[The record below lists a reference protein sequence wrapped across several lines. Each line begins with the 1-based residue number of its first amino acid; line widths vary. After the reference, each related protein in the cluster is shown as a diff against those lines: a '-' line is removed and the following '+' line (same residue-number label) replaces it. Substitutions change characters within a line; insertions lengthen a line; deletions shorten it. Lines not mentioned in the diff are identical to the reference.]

1 MQCVIRR
8 QIYFFSFS
16 QVVIWDTIG
25 NGDSKVRDD
34 RGTRLYEFGLIA
46 GFIED

>member
-1 MQCVIRR
+1 MR
-8 QIYFFSFS
+8 YSKANLFFFFFASR
-16 QVVIWDTIG
+16 DMRY
-25 NGDSKVRDD
+25 GDSKVRDD